1 MRVHIYILFFLTSK
15 NVCMDWLAAASK
27 PMQYLLSE
35 NALFVYSSIGI
46 FNAIKNY
53 VVYKEDQ
60 KYHETFFS
68 LPYVMKQEYQ
78 YWSAIRVFNHLL
90 ESRHSPN
97 VCSKA
102 IIEFG
107 VEQKIIE
114 KYRWNDRDREGS
126 LFKRILLNL
135 GKEGINSVKK
145 MRDFLFEDIPVR
157 PEPPRVAKYASYW
170 NNQDLDILEIEDDIF
185 PEDLE
190 KCYLREILLRSV
202 NQKNILFEK
211 NKLSHLI
218 FVLIMLGNIMQ
229 AIGAMSMLYL
239 GAYYLNQENIF

>member
-1 MRVHIYILFFLTSK
+1 M
-15 NVCMDWLAAASK
+15 NWWAAVSK
-27 PMQYLLSE
+27 PMQCLLSK
-35 NALFVYSSIGI
+35 NALLVYSSIGV

-53 VVYKEDQ
+53 VAYKEDQ

-78 YWSAIRVFNHLL
+78 YWLAMRVFNYLL
-90 ESRHSPN
+90 ESRYSHN

-114 KYRWNDRDREGS
+114 VFRWNDRDREGS
-126 LFKRILLNL
+126 LLKTILLDL
-135 GKEGINSVKK
+135 GKEGINSVIK
-145 MRDFLFEDIPVR
+145 MRDFLFKDIAVR
-157 PEPPRVAKYASYW
+157 PEPPRMTNYASYW
-170 NNQDLDILEIEDDIF
+170 NNQDLEILEIEEDM
-185 PEDLE
+185 PKEDLV
-190 KCYLREILLRSV
+190 KCYLREILLRLAH
-202 NQKNILFEK
+202 QKNILFEK

>member
-1 MRVHIYILFFLTSK
+1 
-15 NVCMDWLAAASK
+15 MDWLAAASK

-114 KYRWNDRDREGS
+114 VFRWNDRDRQGS
-126 LFKRILLNL
+126 LLREIVSHLSENH
-135 GKEGINSVKK
+135 INSVQE
-145 MRDFLFEDIPVR
+145 MRDLLFEDIPVR
-157 PEPPRVAKYASYW
+157 PRPPIIAKHASYW
-170 NNQDLDILEIEDDIF
+170 NNQDLDILAIEYDI
-185 PEDLE
+185 PQEDLV
-190 KCYLREILLRSV
+190 KCYLREILLRLV

-229 AIGAMSMLYL
+229 VIGAMSMLYL